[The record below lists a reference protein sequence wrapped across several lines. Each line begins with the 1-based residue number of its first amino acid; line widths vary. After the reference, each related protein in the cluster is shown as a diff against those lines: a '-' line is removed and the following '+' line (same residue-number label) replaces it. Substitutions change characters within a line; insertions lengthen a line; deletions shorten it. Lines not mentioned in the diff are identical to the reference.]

1 MNRQGVALIIV
12 LWIIMVL
19 SLLISGFAFTMHVE
33 TQVAAFSRKELK
45 AEMLARS
52 GIEVARMQLLLHDK
66 SPTDAGFDALG
77 QAWVTNQDLYV
88 DHELG
93 EGKFNVVVTDEE
105 RKLPVNNLTAT
116 QWRKLLDVLGADPLD
131 ADVIVDSTL
140 DWIDATDLHRLNGA
154 DNTYYGGL
162 VPPYKKKGGPMD
174 RIEEM
179 LLIRGVTKEL
189 FEGTPAGDKDSPGHP
204 GLKDVLTTF
213 SAGQV
218 NVNTTSSEVLQA
230 LLNLDDTQ
238 ATIILQHRDGQD
250 GVPGTDD
257 DMPFRNVDEFLGVLG
272 GNNPT
277 VTQQYRPFV
286 NVSSQFFHVK
296 STGEVAG
303 TKYTIDTVMRRQGGT
318 CLVAAWHERRGG
330 Q

>member
-1 MNRQGVALIIV
+1 MNRRGVALILV
-12 LWIIMVL
+12 LWVVMVL

-45 AEMLARS
+45 AETLARS

-66 SPTDAGFDALG
+66 SATDAGFDALN

-88 DHELG
+88 DHEIG
-93 EGKFNVVVTDEE
+93 EGKYNVVVTDEE
-105 RKLPVNNLTAT
+105 CKLPVNNLTSV
-116 QWRKLLDVLGADPLD
+116 QWHKLLDVLGVDPLD

-140 DWIDATDLHRLNGA
+140 DWIDPNDFHRLNGA
-154 DNTYYGGL
+154 DNTYYGQL

-179 LLIRGVTKEL
+179 LLIRGVTKEI
-189 FEGTPAGDKDSPGHP
+189 FYGTPAADKDSPGHR
-204 GLKDVLTTF
+204 GLKDMLTTF

-218 NVNTTSSEVLQA
+218 NVNTASSEALQA
-230 LLNLDDTQ
+230 VLVIDDTQ
-238 ATIILQHRDGQD
+238 ATVALQHRDGQD

-257 DMPFRNVDEFLGVLG
+257 DMPFRSQDEFLNLLSSNADAKNRLRG
-272 GNNPT
+272 
-277 VTQQYRPFV
+277 YV

-303 TKYTIDTVMRRQGGT
+303 TKYTIDAVLRRQGGV
-318 CLVAAWHERRGG
+318 CLVAAWREQRGG

>member
-1 MNRQGVALIIV
+1 MNRRGVALILV
-12 LWIIMVL
+12 LWVIMVL

-66 SPTDAGFDALG
+66 SATDAGFDALT

-105 RKLPVNNLTAT
+105 RKLPVNNLTAA
-116 QWRKLLDVLGADPLD
+116 QWHKLLEVLGADPLD
-131 ADVIVDSTL
+131 SDVIVDSTL

-154 DNTYYGGL
+154 DNTYYGSL
-162 VPPYKKKGGPMD
+162 VPPYKKKGGPLD
-174 RIEEM
+174 RIEE
-179 LLIRGVTKEL
+179 LLLVRGITKEL
-189 FEGTPAGDKDSPGHP
+189 FAGTPAGVKDSPGHP
-204 GLKDVLTTF
+204 GLKDMLTTF

-218 NVNTTSSEVLQA
+218 NVNTASSEVLQA
-230 LLNLDDTQ
+230 LLGLDDTQ
-238 ATIILQHRDGQD
+238 ATLVLQHRDGQD
-250 GVPGTDD
+250 GVSGTDD
-257 DMPFRNVDEFLGVLG
+257 DMPFRSVDEFLGLLG
-272 GNNPT
+272 GSDPK
-277 VTQQYRPFV
+277 VTQQFRPFV

-303 TKYTIDTVMRRQGGT
+303 TKYTIDAVMRRQGGV
-318 CLVAAWHERRGG
+318 CLVASWRERRGG